1 MSGEQNDANSKQ
13 VGTPRL
19 MPKTFCICRNPA
31 GHTALIETIIT
42 GWLVVLAGPGYEG
55 NPSNFGR
62 ACVLHGC
69 MGLT

>member
-1 MSGEQNDANSKQ
+1 MSGEQNDTNSKQ

-42 GWLVVLAGPGYEG
+42 GWLANRGVSNHPPLAVLREE
-55 NPSNFGR
+55 
-62 ACVLHGC
+62 
-69 MGLT
+69 T